1 MNRTACDIEAAPS
14 EDELGQRIP
23 TRAIRCPTR
32 PDHCISLRSP
42 GDALTPSPRVLRS
55 HGPVCYTHIT
65 RTGYQALDPQPSK
78 SKALRSH
85 HNDDFIKEDAT
96 PNADSSDDESTSSHL
111 SDQSNSIRH
120 EIMLLGHASSQL
132 QEHIGTVYA
141 HSVSVEAAIE
151 KALAMASKSLSAVLE
166 GARDARAL
174 SEAQLKRQG
183 DLASEI
189 KTKQGQ
195 VEALEKGLVEL
206 LRKWQKYPA
215 LVEENR
221 QFFDTTEAQ
230 REVKRE
236 ELVQLTMQLKQ
247 LEIARSFHIKTQD
260 KCKRKVKSAEED
272 VARYLERQTDMK
284 AGILQLM
291 EEHIMTIREMTGRGG
306 RTKDEHTVEEDLQ
319 GKRIKTGS
327 TKKRCHRST

>member
-1 MNRTACDIEAAPS
+1 
-14 EDELGQRIP
+14 
-23 TRAIRCPTR
+23 
-32 PDHCISLRSP
+32 
-42 GDALTPSPRVLRS
+42 
-55 HGPVCYTHIT
+55 
-65 RTGYQALDPQPSK
+65 
-78 SKALRSH
+78 
-85 HNDDFIKEDAT
+85 
-96 PNADSSDDESTSSHL
+96 
-111 SDQSNSIRH
+111 
-120 EIMLLGHASSQL
+120 MLLGHASSQL